1 MSGSL
6 VGAVSRFI
14 ITTIA
19 GEGSAETEAI
29 LLTETCQKV
38 DLQNQ
43 CKQAHEGQ
51 ISNMTE
57 VQAAYKLALNPESI
71 VFIERPDETASYQ
84 YSFED
89 NRR

>member
-14 ITTIA
+14 ITTIV
-19 GEGSAETEAI
+19 GEGSAGTEAN
-29 LLTETCQKV
+29 LLTETCQNV
-38 DLQNQ
+38 DLKNQ
-43 CKQAHEGQ
+43 CRQAHEGQ

-57 VQAAYKLALNPESI
+57 VQDPDKLPLNPESN
-71 VFIERPDETASYQ
+71 VFIERPDETASYR

-89 NRR
+89 NR